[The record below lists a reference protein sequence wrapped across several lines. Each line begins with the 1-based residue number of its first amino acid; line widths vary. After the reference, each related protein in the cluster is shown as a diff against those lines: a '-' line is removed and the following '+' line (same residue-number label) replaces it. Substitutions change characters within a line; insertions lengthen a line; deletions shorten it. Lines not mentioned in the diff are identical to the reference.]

1 MTGLRGLTKEMS
13 LTRAD
18 FLRDIPAALRGWE
31 WETSEN
37 GETLIVIAH
46 GPHDAST
53 SITWR
58 ALPPRRLGQFSIPRA
73 DVVIDL
79 GTLKGDA
86 ANAFI
91 DQFNRAFQ
99 RGGG

>member
-13 LTRAD
+13 LTRSD
-18 FLRDIPAALRGWE
+18 FLRDIPAALRGWTWSVHE
-31 WETSEN
+31 DADAV
-37 GETLIVIAH
+37 IVTAQ
-46 GPHDAST
+46 GPDAASV
-53 SITWR
+53 SITQR
-58 ALPPRRLGQFSIPRA
+58 DLPPRTLGQFSIPRS

-79 GTLKGDA
+79 GTLTGDA

-91 DQFNRAFQ
+91 DQFNRTFQ